1 MGPTLIS
8 GSRRQ
13 GQNGNSTLP
22 PGPSLPQAVQTIGW
36 SLRPMPFMQRCHQRY
51 GDLFTLRIRHAGEWV
66 FLADPEHIKQV
77 FTTDPSTLGA
87 GVANTLLGPVLGPGS
102 VMLMEEPAHITR
114 RRHVLPPFHGQRM
127 LAYGEMIAEIARKE
141 VSQWPVGEPFQLWP
155 RMQTISLEV
164 VMQAVFGTQE
174 TPRMTRLRE
183 LMKTLTNW
191 MNNPRRLAVLAAL
204 GPRWLAGN
212 RSFMS
217 VMGPVEETVLEE
229 VRERRRNDAPDNG
242 DIVSLLNQIRHEDGS
257 PLSEKEM
264 RDELVTLITDG
275 PTSSSMAWAF
285 ERLTR
290 HPDKFARLREEVR
303 AGGESPYLDATVKE
317 VLRLIPAVPVVIR
330 KLLKPMQIGGY
341 EIPAGVSV
349 APCIFLVH
357 YREDIYPHPRSF
369 MPERF
374 LDKPAGTYT
383 WIPFGGGAR
392 RCIAA
397 NFAQFE
403 MKQVMRTVLEHVE
416 LDQPGTRSERARRSA
431 IAFAP
436 DQRGMTVVTRRLA
449 AA

>member
-1 MGPTLIS
+1 M
-8 GSRRQ
+8 
-13 GQNGNSTLP
+13 
-22 PGPSLPQAVQTIGW
+22 
-36 SLRPMPFMQRCHQRY
+36 
-51 GDLFTLRIRHAGEWV
+51 
-66 FLADPEHIKQV
+66 
-77 FTTDPSTLGA
+77 
-87 GVANTLLGPVLGPGS
+87 
-102 VMLMEEPAHITR
+102 
-114 RRHVLPPFHGQRM
+114 
-127 LAYGEMIAEIARKE
+127 
-141 VSQWPVGEPFQLWP
+141 
-155 RMQTISLEV
+155 
-164 VMQAVFGTQE
+164 
-174 TPRMTRLRE
+174 
-183 LMKTLTNW
+183 MKTLTTW

-229 VRERRRNDAPDNG
+229 VRERRRNGAPDNG
-242 DIVSLLNQIRHEDGS
+242 DIVSLLNQIQHEDGS

-341 EIPAGVSV
+341 ELPAGVSV